1 VFVNLLYA
9 GIVVDASR
17 IAADYA
23 DRAGDRRVSKL
34 MYVRLEVRRTAKSE
48 PLCHWGKFQ

>member
-34 MYVRLEVRRTAKSE
+34 MCVRLEVRRTAKSE
-48 PLCHWGKFQ
+48 PLCHW